1 MDKDTTKSALAE
13 CLVPLNTE
21 SIWQELNRLQLDRY
35 VKKFGTAQFVGLFV
49 FAQVKQIAT
58 LTDISL
64 ELEASEELQKEIDL
78 ESISTS
84 QLSRKLR
91 DVPPQFTDFVFRQC
105 VERISHQV
113 GTKRTNEKL
122 GRIHLV
128 DSSTISMCL
137 SQYRWAEFRK
147 TKAGVKLHLRLVF
160 LDHQVVPDKVI
171 LTHARPADKTQM
183 DPLVV
188 VEEGALNVF
197 DRGYV
202 DYRKF
207 DAYCDAATRF
217 VTRLKDN
224 AVLQEVLEEKPVAP
238 ESPVIRDAVVRLGS
252 QQNVMEHPLR
262 LIQTLDSEGN
272 PVTILTNDFML
283 SAEEICD
290 VYRQRWQI
298 ELFFQW
304 IKQHL
309 VMKRLYGK
317 SEAAVYNQLRM
328 ALVTYCLLILMQLK
342 AAHRGRLLAV
352 YKCVRLYW
360 DKDFA
365 HFVRVLHKG
374 TSRTSRG
381 RRKLPTE
388 RIFAETLQQYVDG
401 ETEHLETTDTY
412 DPFI

>member
-1 MDKDTTKSALAE
+1 M
-13 CLVPLNTE
+13 
-21 SIWQELNRLQLDRY
+21 
-35 VKKFGTAQFVGLFV
+35 
-49 FAQVKQIAT
+49 KQIGT
-58 LTDISL
+58 LTDISM
-64 ELEASEELQKEIDL
+64 ELESNEELQKGIDL

-91 DVPPQFTDFVFRQC
+91 DVPTQFTDFIFRQC
-105 VERISHQV
+105 FEQIRRQV
-113 GTKRTNEKL
+113 GVKRTNEKL

-160 LDHQVVPDKVI
+160 MDHQVVPDKVI
-171 LTHARPADKTQM
+171 LTPARPADKTQM
-183 DPLVV
+183 DQLVV
-188 VEEGALNVF
+188 VETDALNVF

-207 DAYCDAATRF
+207 DAYCSHGTRL

-224 AVLQEVLEEKPVAP
+224 AVIYEVLEEKSVAP
-238 ESPVIRDAVVRLGS
+238 GSPVIRDAVVHLGS
-252 QQNVMEHPLR
+252 PQNVMNHPLR
-262 LIQTLDSEGN
+262 LIQTMDSEGN
-272 PVTILTNDFML
+272 LVTILTNDFTQ

-298 ELFFQW
+298 ELFFKW

-309 VMKRLYGK
+309 VVKRFYGK
-317 SEAAVYNQLRM
+317 SEAVVYNQLRI
-328 ALVTYCLLILMQLK
+328 ALITYCLLILMQLK

-360 DKDFA
+360 NKDFA
-365 HFVRVLHKG
+365 NFVRALHKDS
-374 TSRTSRG
+374 SRTSRG
-381 RRKLPTE
+381 RRRLPTE
-388 RIFAETLQQYVDG
+388 RIFAETLQQYIDG
-401 ETEHLETTDTY
+401 DTEHLETVQTY
-412 DPFI
+412 DPVM